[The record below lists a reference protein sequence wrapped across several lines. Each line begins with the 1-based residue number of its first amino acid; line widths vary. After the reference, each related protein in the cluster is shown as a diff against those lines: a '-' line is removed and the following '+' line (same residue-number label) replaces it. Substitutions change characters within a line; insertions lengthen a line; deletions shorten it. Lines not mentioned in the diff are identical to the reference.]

1 MKLLKTLAIIFFGL
15 ILFAGVASYSGASE
29 KSSTNIG
36 EQIDQLES
44 AINNGQIITDGI
56 IEDDENPDTMPN
68 VIGDGA
74 AKVGEKVTSGFS
86 YILKSISDIFQ
97 TLLGWPT
104 WEQKL
109 ADQFSSRIS
118 HKR

>member
-29 KSSTNIG
+29 KSSTNI

-68 VIGDGA
+68 VIGEGA

-97 TLLGWPT
+97 TLLG
-104 WEQKL
+104 
-109 ADQFSSRIS
+109 
-118 HKR
+118 

>member
-68 VIGDGA
+68 VIGERSEERR
-74 AKVGEKVTSGFS
+74 VGKECR
-86 YILKSISDIFQ
+86 
-97 TLLGWPT
+97 
-104 WEQKL
+104 
-109 ADQFSSRIS
+109 SRWS
-118 HKR
+118 PYH

>member
-68 VIGDGA
+68 VIGEGA
-74 AKVGEKVTSGFS
+74 AKVGEKVTFWFFLHPKIYKRYFPDTFGLTNVRAKISR
-86 YILKSISDIFQ
+86 SI
-97 TLLGWPT
+97 
-104 WEQKL
+104 
-109 ADQFSSRIS
+109 
-118 HKR
+118 